1 MVPNG
6 YSKNVSLSL
15 SLSNLVL
22 GLGDFFPMP
31 SMQYSYQCRG
41 GCKFDSFNGNNN
53 MVIEH
58 CMRTGQVDDEC
69 LLN

>member
-1 MVPNG
+1 MSNG
-6 YSKNVSLSL
+6 NSKNVSLSL

-31 SMQYSYQCRG
+31 SMQYSFQCRG
-41 GCKFDSFNGNNN
+41 GYKFDWFNGNG
-53 MVIEH
+53 VVTDH